1 MPNVMLELEC
11 ALLLDDCLPTSSTS
25 PTEASHDSVLIKSR
39 SKKMPKAVG
48 GTLVQCDPSIKAIIL
63 KIDAERGNQF
73 VIEDLDDEHLL
84 IRPKTEEQLKA
95 LLKDALKDTVREAED
110 SSSE

>member
-1 MPNVMLELEC
+1 M
-11 ALLLDDCLPTSSTS
+11 
-25 PTEASHDSVLIKSR
+25 
-39 SKKMPKAVG
+39 
-48 GTLVQCDPSIKAIIL
+48 QCDPSIKAIIL

-95 LLKDALKDTVREAED
+95 LLKDVRYIQPLFLPV
-110 SSSE
+110 SC